1 MNTKEYIESGILE
14 QYVMGTVTAQERQ
27 EVACLS
33 HIYPEIA
40 AEIHSLEASMEA
52 FAISMKKTPP
62 ADLKNKILASLHELV
77 INESD
82 LQETQTPHLTVTSNQ
97 ENNSNPSFENFSK
110 GNMVAMPSNLFK
122 IAASILLLL
131 SASLGYLLY
140 DKNRNLETQIEILAK
155 VKNEIEIKER
165 TIALQTNQL
174 SVIQNPNFT
183 KVALAGVPTK
193 SPDSKVTIYWN
204 KQSKDVYLSVQN
216 LPLPA
221 TDKQYQLWAIA
232 DGKPV
237 DMGMLS
243 NENMDSLFQ
252 KMKTIG
258 NAQAFAITLE
268 KKGGVPSPTM
278 TEMYVVGGV

>member
-1 MNTKEYIESGILE
+1 MNIKEYIESGILE

-27 EVACLS
+27 EVECMS

-40 AEIHSLEASMEA
+40 TELHSVQEAMEA

-62 ADLKNKILASLHELV
+62 ADLKNKILASLHELA
-77 INESD
+77 INESESNVN
-82 LQETQTPHLTVTSNQ
+82 QAPQLTVTTNKEDISNQ
-97 ENNSNPSFENFSK
+97 SFDHSSK
-110 GNMVAMPSNLFK
+110 SNMVAMPSNLFK

-131 SASLGYLLY
+131 SVGLGYMLY
-140 DKNRNLETQIEILAK
+140 DKNRNLETQKENITKI
-155 VKNEIEIKER
+155 KNDLELKER
-165 TIALQTNQL
+165 TIAFQSNQL

-193 SPDSKVTIYWN
+193 SPESKVTIYWN
-204 KQSKDVYLSVQN
+204 KQSQDVYLSVQN
-216 LPLPA
+216 LPVPSE
-221 TDKQYQLWAIA
+221 DKQYQLWAIA